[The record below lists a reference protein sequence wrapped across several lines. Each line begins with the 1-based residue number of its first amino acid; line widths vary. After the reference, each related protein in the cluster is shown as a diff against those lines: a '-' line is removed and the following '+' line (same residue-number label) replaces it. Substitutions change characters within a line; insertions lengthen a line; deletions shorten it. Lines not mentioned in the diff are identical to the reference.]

1 MIATICG
8 LISARQG
15 DSVVIQTQGGVGYAV
30 TVPLGVH
37 ERLPAVGERVSL
49 FTELV
54 VREDQW
60 ALYGFDD
67 PFELTVFQRLLS
79 ASGVGPKLAL
89 AVLSALGPARAA
101 RSIRDKDI
109 AALSTVTGIGKKK
122 AERIVLELHDR
133 FKEIADA
140 AIAPS
145 APSAGA
151 AAVTALVSLG
161 YSPSHAEQAVRAELE
176 SGAPEETSQLVRRA
190 LQRLAGR

>member
-1 MIATICG
+1 MIATISG
-8 LISARQG
+8 LIASRDG
-15 DSVVIQTQGGVGYAV
+15 ETVVIQTQGGVGYAV

-37 ERLPAVGERVSL
+37 ERLPATGERVSL

-60 ALYGFDD
+60 ALYGFDE
-67 PFELTVFQRLLS
+67 PYELAVFQRLLG

-101 RSIRDKDI
+101 RSIRDRDI
-109 AALSTVTGIGKKK
+109 AALSTVSGIGKKK
-122 AERIVLELHDR
+122 AERIVVELHDR
-133 FKEIADA
+133 FKELADSA
-140 AIAPS
+140 ATPV

-151 AAVTALVSLG
+151 AAVTALTSLG
-161 YSPSHAEQAVRAELE
+161 YSATQAEQAVRGELE

>member
-1 MIATICG
+1 MIATISG

-67 PFELTVFQRLLS
+67 PFELTVFQRLLG

>member
-1 MIATICG
+1 MIATISG

-122 AERIVLELHDR
+122 AERIVLELHNR
-133 FKEIADA
+133 FREIADA
-140 AIAPS
+140 ATAPS

-151 AAVTALVSLG
+151 GAVTALVSLG

-176 SGAPEETSQLVRRA
+176 SGTPEETSQLVRRA